1 MKPADNCAAK
11 GKHMLKNY
19 LLIAFRNLIRRKSFS
34 ILNIFGLT
42 IGLTCSILI
51 FLWVQDEMSY
61 DSFNSKATSTYRIT
75 ASVLGTDLA
84 VISPASAPA
93 FKSQI
98 PEIKNA
104 TRVKTAGYLFYAG
117 TQMFDEKNVIYADS
131 NFLQM
136 FDYGL
141 IEGDRNTVLSTPDAA
156 LITEDIA
163 RKYFGTSNALGKT
176 LRVNNDINPR
186 TVTITGILKSTPY
199 NSHLHFD
206 IVLPFSLYQKTIDYD
221 GSWGNSDVFTYVQLN
236 DNIRPGNASI
246 QRLQKQMEQIQKKN
260 SNVNEPLSFTL
271 QPLKDIHLKSGR
283 LLLDVDGQGNI
294 QHVGIF
300 SLIAIFILLI
310 ACINFMNLATAL
322 SRQRAKEVGLRK
334 VIGAVRIQL
343 IAQFLGESVLLSF
356 IALAIALLLAYLLL
370 PMFNSIANKHITLS
384 FLSPGNTL
392 LFIAVSLITGLIAG
406 SYPAVFL
413 SSFKPAL
420 VLKGIMGATFR
431 GVSLRN
437 GLVVVQFAISVIL
450 IVSTVV
456 VYTQLHFIRNRNIG
470 FDKENLVYVQTPQIG
485 DMYNNL
491 QALKA
496 SLTQVPSL
504 GDYTITNYLPTYLT
518 TGSTNVEWQGKDP
531 AQQTI
536 FPHLS
541 VDANFVKTFGM
552 KMKSGRF
559 FSDEFKGDDKNY
571 VINETALK
579 LMKLDAAS
587 AIGQPLTLNG
597 RKGEIIG
604 VVNDFNFKPV
614 QQAIEPLILKANNF
628 GGYVVIRTRAGEFQS
643 TIKKLRSVFE
653 KVYPNA
659 PFEFNFLDKDLERL
673 YLAEQQMGKLF
684 NIFALV
690 SIFVS
695 SLGLFGLA
703 AFTAQKRVKEIGIR
717 KILGATESSIV
728 AMLSKDFLKLVFVSL
743 LIAFPV
749 AWWMMNQWLQN
760 YVYRIHLSWWMFVAA
775 GVLAIVIAFA
785 TISIQAI
792 KAAIANPVKSLRT
805 DA

>member
-1 MKPADNCAAK
+1 
-11 GKHMLKNY
+11 MLKNY

-34 ILNIFGLT
+34 VLNIFGLT
-42 IGLTCSILI
+42 IGLACSVLI

-61 DSFNSKATSTYRIT
+61 DNFNKNAGSIYRVT
-75 ASVLGTDLA
+75 ASTLGTDLA
-84 VISPASAPA
+84 VISPASAPV

-98 PEIKNA
+98 PEIKGA
-104 TRVKTAGYLFYAG
+104 TRVKTAGYLFYTG

-141 IEGDRNTVLSTPDAA
+141 IEGDNQTALSTPDAA

-163 RKYFGTSNALGKT
+163 KKYFGSANAIGKT

-186 TVTITGILKSTPY
+186 SVTVTGILKNVPY

-206 IVLPFSLYQKTIDYD
+206 IILPFSLYEKTIDYN
-221 GSWGNSDVFTYVQLN
+221 GSWGNSDVFTYIQLN
-236 DNIRPGNASI
+236 NNFRADDSSI
-246 QRLQKQMEQIQKKN
+246 QRLQKQMTRIQKAN
-260 SNVNEPLSFTL
+260 SDVNENLSFTL

-294 QHVGIF
+294 QHVEIF
-300 SLIAIFILLI
+300 SLIAVFILLI

-334 VIGAVRIQL
+334 VIGAVRSQL
-343 IAQFLGESVLLSF
+343 VAQFLGESVLLSF
-356 IALAIALLLAYLLL
+356 IALLFALVLAYLLL
-370 PMFNSIANKHITLS
+370 PMFNNIANKHITLS
-384 FLSPGNTL
+384 FLSPKNAL
-392 LFIAVSLITGLIAG
+392 LFFAVSMITGLVAG
-406 SYPAVFL
+406 SYPAIFI

-420 VLKGIMGATFR
+420 VLKGIMGATFK

-450 IVSTVV
+450 IISTVV

-470 FDKENLVYVQTPQIG
+470 FDKENLVYIQTPQIG
-485 DMYNNL
+485 DLHDNM

-496 SLTQVPSL
+496 SLEQAPDL

-518 TGSTNVEWQGKDP
+518 TGSTDVEWNGKDP
-531 AQQTI
+531 AQEII

-541 VDANFVKTFGM
+541 VDANFVKTFKM

-559 FSDEFKGDDKNY
+559 FSDDFKGDDNNY

-587 AIGQPLTLNG
+587 VVGQPFTLNG
-597 RKGEIIG
+597 RRGEIIG
-604 VVNDFNFKPV
+604 VVKDFNFKPV
-614 QQAIEPLILKANNF
+614 HQAIEPLILKANKS
-628 GGYVVIRTRAGEFQS
+628 GGYVVIRTKTGGFQA
-643 TIKKLRSVFE
+643 TINKLKSVFE

-659 PFEFNFLDKDLERL
+659 PFAFNFLDKDLDKL
-673 YLAEQQMGKLF
+673 YLAEKQMGNLF
-684 NIFALV
+684 NIFALLSV
-690 SIFVS
+690 FVS

-703 AFTAQKRVKEIGIR
+703 AFTAQKKVKEIGIR
-717 KILGATESSIV
+717 KVLGASESSIV
-728 AMLSKDFLKLVFVSL
+728 VMLSKDFLRLVLISL
-743 LIAFPV
+743 LIAFPI
-749 AWWMMNQWLQN
+749 AWWMMNQWLQH
-760 YVYRIHLSWWMFVAA
+760 YVYRVHLSWWMFAIA
-775 GVLAIVIAFA
+775 GILAIIIAFT
-785 TISIQAI
+785 TIGMQAI
-792 KAAIANPVKSLRT
+792 KAAAANPAKSLNSE
-805 DA
+805 